1 MLPNLQPLT
10 IYMIPPRLIFKK
22 GVLKILDQ
30 RLLPDKVKFI
40 SVKDAAGTA
49 KATKDMA
56 LRGAPL
62 IGCAAAFGFALEL
75 RRLRPASS
83 MDLERLAK
91 RTASLLKAARP
102 TAVALFYA
110 ADRMLHKAL
119 VFAAANPGKF
129 SSATQKKLFDLIDG
143 EARLVTAE
151 DEAACLSMGN
161 FGASLLPKNCVIMT
175 HCNAGAL
182 ATMGI
187 GTAVGVITAAHKKGK
202 IKHAYSCETRPYLQG
217 ARLTIWELMREGVPS
232 ELLTDNMAAHI
243 IKTCGVNAI
252 VVGAD
257 RIASNGD
264 TANKIGTYGL
274 AVIARYHKV
283 PFYVAAPTPT
293 IDMKTR
299 DGGEIVI
306 EERSTEEVTF
316 VNGCRIA
323 PVGVK
328 VRHPAFDVTPASLIT
343 AIITEKGVISPVT
356 RANIKSNLEK

>member
-1 MLPNLQPLT
+1 
-10 IYMIPPRLIFKK
+10 MIPPRLIFKT
-22 GVLKILDQ
+22 GSLKILDQ
-30 RLLPDKVKFI
+30 RLLPDQVKFI
-40 SVKDAAGTA
+40 TVKDAAGTA

-75 RRLRPASS
+75 RRLKPRSAA
-83 MDLERLAK
+83 DLIGAAK
-91 RTASLLKAARP
+91 RTADLLKAARP

-110 ADRMLHKAL
+110 ADRMLNLAVTFAAKHPGK
-119 VFAAANPGKF
+119 FAAA
-129 SSATQKKLFDLIDG
+129 TLKKLLAAVDK
-143 EARLVTAE
+143 EARLVTTE
-151 DEAACLSMGN
+151 DEKACLDMGN
-161 FGASLLPKNCVIMT
+161 YGAALLPKNCVIMT

-217 ARLTIWELMREGVPS
+217 ARLTIWEFMREGVPS

-274 AVIARYHKV
+274 AVIAKHHKV

-293 IDMKTR
+293 IDLKAK
-299 DGGEIVI
+299 DGDAIII
-306 EERSTEEVTF
+306 EERSCEEVTF
-316 VNGCRIA
+316 VKGKRIA
-323 PVGVK
+323 PKGVR
-328 VRHPAFDVTPASLIT
+328 VRHPAFDVTPAGLIT
-343 AIITEKGVISPVT
+343 ALITEKGVISPVT
-356 RANIKSNLEK
+356 RANITKNLAR